1 MNKERSLS
9 IVVAEDNPRDRE
21 FLASTMSDYDL
32 HIARDGREAL
42 ELVNSTDISCIVSDL
57 QMPEL
62 NGVELGK
69 KIWQQKPH
77 ARIVFWSQYHDE
89 VYLRALTR
97 IIPPETVYGYV
108 LKSNTSQV
116 LRQAI
121 DFVFVA
127 DQCWIDPKVRSVQ
140 ARGTPSSE
148 HISEA
153 EYEVL
158 FDIALGLTDNMI
170 ARRRYLT
177 RRGVQSR
184 LKLLYQKLG
193 VDRATIHDEQLDA
206 FNPRAR
212 AVSIALQRG
221 LIKEDELKKAE
232 KQLAQWLET
241 QTR

>member
-1 MNKERSLS
+1 MSDQQILS

-21 FLASTMSDYDL
+21 FLASTLSEYDL

-42 ELVNSTDISCIVSDL
+42 EIVNSTDISCIVSDL

-69 KIWQQKPH
+69 KIWQNKPH

-108 LKSNTSQV
+108 LKSNPSQV

-121 DFVFVA
+121 DLVFNG

-140 ARGTPSSE
+140 ARGTPGSE

-153 EYEVL
+153 EYEVMY
-158 FDIALGLTDNMI
+158 DIALGLTDNMI
-170 ARRRYLT
+170 AQRRYLT

-193 VDRATIHDEQLDA
+193 VDRATISDEQLDA

-221 LIKEDELKKAE
+221 LINEDELKKAE

-241 QTR
+241 QAC

>member
-1 MNKERSLS
+1 MKKEHSLS
-9 IVVAEDNPRDRE
+9 IIVAEDNPRDRE
-21 FLASTMSDYDL
+21 FLASTMSEYDL

-42 ELVNSTDISCIVSDL
+42 ELVEETDIAFIVSDL

-89 VYLRALTR
+89 VYLRALTK

-108 LKSNTSQV
+108 LKSNPSKI

-121 DFVFVA
+121 DFVFVS

-140 ARGTPSSE
+140 ARGTPQIE
-148 HISEA
+148 NISEA

-193 VDRATIHDEQLDA
+193 VDRATIHDEQVDA

-221 LIKEDELKKAE
+221 LINEDELKKAE
-232 KQLAQWLET
+232 KHLAQWLES
-241 QTR
+241 QGP

>member
-1 MNKERSLS
+1 MNKGHSLS

-21 FLASTMSDYDL
+21 FLANTMSDYDL

-121 DFVFVA
+121 DFVFVS

-140 ARGTPSSE
+140 ARGTPLSE

-184 LKLLYQKLG
+184 LKLL
-193 VDRATIHDEQLDA
+193 
-206 FNPRAR
+206 
-212 AVSIALQRG
+212 
-221 LIKEDELKKAE
+221 
-232 KQLAQWLET
+232 
-241 QTR
+241 